1 MVLFGRPKYGETFAI
16 HNPKRFGKTLT
27 AVFIIIRRLRTEP
40 DIAGVVS
47 NIWLNLKSIGMQH
60 KYHFLEDIE
69 TIKKL
74 KGKYILFI
82 DEIRRYVDSRMSI
95 SLKNRFISNL
105 LADLGKQ
112 RVDFYYT
119 DQDALAAD
127 KRIRLNVDYVLAPF
141 YAPHSKWCS
150 VYIFDS
156 IQRMI
161 DFLEFGMGRPLWRYA
176 FYAPPYFKYFDTEQK
191 IEDYMARFKVEEY
204 VNQYLRWKSKNGY
217 EDAKTDY
224 QMLNLWCATEGIS
237 LSATEKS
244 AMLKFMRLHDL
255 T

>member
-1 MVLFGRPKYGETFAI
+1 
-16 HNPKRFGKTLT
+16 
-27 AVFIIIRRLRTEP
+27 
-40 DIAGVVS
+40 
-47 NIWLNLKSIGMQH
+47 
-60 KYHFLEDIE
+60 
-69 TIKKL
+69 
-74 KGKYILFI
+74 
-82 DEIRRYVDSRMSI
+82 
-95 SLKNRFISNL
+95 
-105 LADLGKQ
+105 
-112 RVDFYYT
+112 
-119 DQDALAAD
+119 
-127 KRIRLNVDYVLAPF
+127 
-141 YAPHSKWCS
+141 
-150 VYIFDS
+150 
-156 IQRMI
+156 
-161 DFLEFGMGRPLWRYA
+161 MGRPLWRYA